1 MIQPPGSR
9 PGRLLPRRGRLGTL
23 LLAILA
29 YVPALTAS
37 PGRMPTDTK
46 LYLYLD
52 PGRLL
57 GDAAQTW
64 DNRQFLGWVPHQVI
78 AYLWPSG
85 PWFWVFD
92 KLGVPDWIAHRLWI
106 GTLLVLGGLGARWA
120 ARHLGLPGAA
130 ALCAALV
137 YQLSPYVLPYVSRT
151 SVMLLPWAAVGWLT
165 GLTIRAATR
174 STRRSQWR
182 EAALFALVIL
192 TVGAVNATALAM
204 IAPAPILWLVHA
216 AWQRTI
222 TWRRAVA
229 TSLRI
234 GALSIVVSLWWI
246 VMLLVQGGY
255 GADVLAYSE
264 TLRAVSL
271 TSVSTETLR
280 GLGYWLFYVRDPFAA
295 TTTASVDYMESGRV
309 IVIGFALLLLCL
321 TGLAATRWANRRYAA
336 LLVAVGIILA
346 VGVHPIDDPSPL
358 VRPLTSAGLSLALR
372 SSTRALPLSTFGL
385 ALGAG
390 ALVAAV
396 SRWRW
401 RPRLPIAALA
411 PVAVAGL
418 AILNLPALWTGGF
431 VDPALTRDQSPPD
444 AWLDAVAALDA
455 SSHESR
461 VLQLPGQE
469 FGAFRWGYTVD
480 PPLPGLTSKP
490 MATRDL
496 LPLGGAGA
504 MDLLDAFDDRLQ
516 TGTLDPASV
525 AVVARFLAADRVWLS
540 NDAAFDRFRTPRPE
554 RVAAIFAAE
563 PSGLGE
569 PVSYGTPV
577 VNAPSVPMID
587 ETALSD
593 PAVGTPVAPV
603 QLVPVDDPVPMIRA
617 TTRVVVLAG
626 SGDGIVDAAAV
637 GLLHGDEA
645 VVYVADANRQP
656 VLANGA
662 DADPFATAAAV
673 IVTDSNR
680 DRAHQWRGSQDVTGF
695 TETGGPNTDVLREDD
710 ADQRLPVFAAADG
723 TTPKDDP
730 ADQATNGQ
738 GAGDVDPTEQ
748 TVATLAD
755 GLVVRA
761 TAYGEAFAYR
771 PEDRPAMA
779 VDGDPRTAWV
789 VADRG
794 NPIGERIEVSATDGT
809 LRLLQPAHT
818 STGAIPNRMITSVRV
833 RSLADPTRST
843 DVALDERSLTGD
855 GQRIEGVD
863 PAGVSITILTVD
875 DRPDGTDTGAS
886 GVGFAEL
893 GVGAHEEI
901 VRVPTS
907 WTSRVQPGTPL
918 SFVFTRLREEPLN
931 RWRDDP
937 EHRLIRQFELP
948 ADDHLDAAVTVRLSP
963 RADDAVLARVLG
975 AGASANRRM
984 AGGLISAG
992 WNAVDGDAATAW
1004 TSPFG
1009 DAVGSSLTVPAANGS
1024 VGVLQIHQPTDGRHS
1039 LITGISVGRAGETA
1053 QELTVGPPDA
1063 DGISAV
1069 LVSLPVPGERDG
1081 SALTITI
1088 TSIDARTT
1096 IDRRFA
1102 EPTVLP
1108 VSIVEITGQAI
1119 TAATPAVPA
1128 PVCRTDL
1135 LTIDGSSLDVRIEAD
1150 DWTEL
1155 MAGRPVTLHR
1165 CSGGALDLATGTH
1178 LVESVDGRDT
1188 GLDVDRVVLSNG
1200 TAPAAGATQ
1209 PAVTVTR
1216 TNTTRTATVS
1226 PCPDGCWLIMGEG
1239 YNRGWTAD
1247 AGGDSLG
1254 RATQISGGF
1263 NGWWLPPSTTPTT
1276 VTMTWEPQRRL
1287 DLALG
1292 ASALAIVGCCVLIWR
1307 GRRGRR
1313 GEVDEPLPEID
1324 PPAIDAH
1331 CLVPAE
1337 RRPALVVGAALV
1349 VASGLVIAPTFA
1361 LVALPFAIALVVLRR
1376 SVVLTASSVVVMG
1389 LLALLVLRRVLV
1401 YRYGPDAAWPGNFE
1415 DLHHWGL
1422 FVVVLLAAGA
1432 LLPQGQRAQVTSTS
1446 SSAGTTNSSEAR

>member
-1 MIQPPGSR
+1 MTWA
-9 PGRLLPRRGRLGTL
+9 GRVLPRRGRLGTL
-23 LLAILA
+23 LLALLA

-120 ARHLGLPGAA
+120 ARHLGLPSAA

-234 GALSIVVSLWWI
+234 GALSIIVSLWWI

-280 GLGYWLFYVRDPFAA
+280 GLGYWLFYVRDPYAA

-309 IVIGFALLLLCL
+309 IVVGFALLLLCL
-321 TGLAATRWANRRYAA
+321 IGIAATRWANRRYAA
-336 LLVAVGIILA
+336 LLVTAGIILA
-346 VGVHPIDDPSPL
+346 VGVHPIDDPAPL

-431 VDPALTRDQSPPD
+431 VDPALTRDESPPA
-444 AWLDAVAALDA
+444 AWREAVAALDA
-455 SSHESR
+455 SSHEAR

-525 AVVARFLAADRVWLS
+525 AVVARFLAADRIWLS

-554 RVAAIFAAE
+554 RVAAVFAAE
-563 PSGLGE
+563 PSGLGA
-569 PVSYGTPV
+569 PVSYGAPV
-577 VNAPSVPMID
+577 VNAPAVPMID
-587 ETALSD
+587 ETSLSD

-617 TTRVVVLAG
+617 TSRVVVLAG

-645 VVYVADANRQP
+645 VVYAADANRQP
-656 VLANGA
+656 TLADGA

-695 TETGGPNTDVLREDD
+695 TETGGPNTDVLRDDD

-723 TTPKDDP
+723 TTPKDNP
-730 ADQATNGQ
+730 ADHATNGQ
-738 GAGDVDPTEQ
+738 GAGDVDPSEQ

-761 TAYGEAFAYR
+761 TVYGEAFAYR

-809 LRLLQPAHT
+809 LRLLQPGHT

-833 RSLADPTRST
+833 QSLADPTRST

-855 GQRIEGVD
+855 GQRIESVD
-863 PAGVSITILTVD
+863 PAGVSITILTVG

-907 WTSRVQPGTPL
+907 WASRVQPGTPL
-918 SFVFTRLREEPLN
+918 SFVFTRLREDPLN

-937 EHRLIRQFELP
+937 EHRLIRQFEVP
-948 ADDHLDAAVTVRLSP
+948 GRGAFDATVTVRLSP
-963 RADDAVLARVLG
+963 RADDDVLADLLG
-975 AGASANRRM
+975 TRGATADARM
-984 AGGLISAG
+984 AGGVGSAA
-992 WNAVDGDAATAW
+992 WNAVDGDLTTAW

-1009 DAVGSSLTVPAANGS
+1009 DAVGATITVVVTGDEL
-1024 VGVLQIHQPTDGRHS
+1024 GTLRIQQPTDGRHS
-1039 LITGISVGRAGETA
+1039 LITGITIGSPDGGNE
-1053 QELTVGPPDA
+1053 ELTVAPPDA
-1063 DGISAV
+1063 DG
-1069 LVSLPVPGERDG
+1069 VSTVD
-1081 SALTITI
+1081 SALAIGTGSTATITI
-1088 TSIDARTT
+1088 SSIAPRTT

-1102 EPTVLP
+1102 ETTVLP
-1108 VSIVEITGQAI
+1108 VSIVELSGSAI
-1119 TAATPAVPA
+1119 TVVPPINPATA
-1128 PVCRTDL
+1128 CRNDL
-1135 LTIDGSSLDVRIEAD
+1135 
-1150 DWTEL
+1150 
-1155 MAGRPVTLHR
+1155 VTLDGAPLAVQISAEDWVELIAGQPVDLHT
-1165 CSGGALDLATGTH
+1165 CDGAALDLDAGTH
-1178 LVESVDGRDT
+1178 LVESVDGRDV
-1188 GLDVDRVVLSNG
+1188 GLDIDRMVLSSG
-1200 TAPAAGATQ
+1200 TPSSATAS
-1209 PAVTVTR
+1209 PTVSVTR
-1216 TNTTRTATVS
+1216 TNTTRTATVA

-1247 AGGDSLG
+1247 VSGHSLG
-1254 RATQISGGF
+1254 RPTQVSGGF
-1263 NGWWLPPSTTPTT
+1263 NGWWLPASTTPTT

-1292 ASALAIVGCCVLIWR
+1292 ASALAIVGCFVLLWR
-1307 GRRGRR
+1307 GRRRR
-1313 GEVDEPLPEID
+1313 NADEPVPTVD
-1324 PPAIDAH
+1324 PPAIDAR
-1331 CLVPAE
+1331 CLAPSG
-1337 RRPALVVGAALV
+1337 RRPAIVVGAALV

-1432 LLPQGQRAQVTSTS
+1432 LLPQGADGSASAQE
-1446 SSAGTTNSSEAR
+1446 SSAAINAGTRNVSEAR